1 MRRTTLL
8 LLLATTA
15 TCYGQSNADIPA
27 DRPLSE
33 SNHIDEDQPR
43 PEQSNEQTEPNEQG
57 NEEIGSIKKRSEETG
72 SIEQSRQEIGR
83 VEQGDEETRWAEEGS
98 EETQRV
104 EQNNAEIQHFYRI
117 RQDEEMETLR
127 RQQQPQNTFNA
138 PIQRKIGRQYKQKE
152 RLSVSSKGHA
162 EKSKPLGHTTPAPH
176 KPSND
181 SSKKSSNQQSGGS
194 AHAVS
199 SPGSTSTKQR

>member
-15 TCYGQSNADIPA
+15 TCYGQSNADVPA
-27 DRPLSE
+27 DRPPSE
-33 SNHIDEDQPR
+33 SSHIDEDQPR
-43 PEQSNEQTEPNEQG
+43 LEQSNEQTEPNEQG
-57 NEEIGSIKKRSEETG
+57 NEETGSIKKRNEEIG

-98 EETQRV
+98 EEAERV
-104 EQNNAEIQHFYRI
+104 EQNNAEIEHFYRI

-127 RQQQPQNTFNA
+127 RQQQPQNTLNA
-138 PIQRKIGRQYKQKE
+138 PIQRNIGKQYKQKE
-152 RLSVSSKGHA
+152 RLSVSTTGHA
-162 EKSKPLGHTTPAPH
+162 EKSKLLDHTTPAPH

-181 SSKKSSNQQSGGS
+181 RSKKRFNQQSRGIYQD
-194 AHAVS
+194 
-199 SPGSTSTKQR
+199 PKRNTNRN